1 MAERGP
7 VIGITASELT
17 ATYGDWTERCTLVP
31 TDYVR
36 AVARAGG
43 IPVVLAAVDGAAR
56 SVADHLDG
64 LVLTGGT
71 DVDPDVFGAPRHPQ
85 AQRPDRRRDRFEL
98 DLLDAAADGGLPVLA
113 ICRGIQVVNVWR
125 GGTLHQHLP
134 DVGASPEHLGPPGG
148 YGTHRVRL
156 DPASRLGALLG
167 AELDVPTHHHQGID
181 RLGSGR
187 LPWPAGTPALRWPDP
202 RATPESWSRSTHDRG
217 PRLDQALRQ
226 DPGGRLALLRGP
238 AGTGDRFPR
247 AQRVGEVDHHADDHG
262 PRPA

>member
-181 RLGSGR
+181 RLGSGLR
-187 LPWPAGTPALRWPDP
+187 ACGWSGDGIVEALDDPELPFLVAVQWHPEAGDDP
-202 RATPESWSRSTHDRG
+202 RLFERLVEAARDRPAALAGRHPGAKVARS
-217 PRLDQALRQ
+217 PS
-226 DPGGRLALLRGP
+226 DPGELVEEHP
-238 AGTGDRFPR
+238 
-247 AQRVGEVDHHADDHG
+247 
-262 PRPA
+262 